1 MGEEGRDEN
10 EANIDGDGMRRKRRR
25 DCDCEALAF
34 VLCAPSHRASNFL
47 MGDCAPPPRPLAS
60 AAALARWRAVTA
72 DAGTV
77 SALGSVDL
85 EAAQREGLLWC
96 TAAEAAAA
104 CAARNTTERRKR
116 GQRLTALRL
125 SAALSE

>member
-25 DCDCEALAF
+25 DCEEALAF

-104 CAARNTTERRKR
+104 CATRNTTERRKR